1 MSSVDVRLASLASP
15 ERARSLFTVRA
26 AISSATS
33 SPRPRSSRPS
43 LMCSYWRSRLSFH
56 ACWGIVASALCS
68 ALPTF
73 GVPTQTGGMRP
84 LRPGDAH
91 QLEHLVAAGDVVLA
105 DDADT
110 ARVELHREHRL
121 LEPAPLVAA
130 HDARE
135 GAGRHSEGGAVL
147 DDPGLVLRVA
157 APELLAVRVGRVRVG
172 GHDRA
177 RACAADAGLP
187 GAFTAL
193 DRAVRA

>member
-56 ACWGIVASALCS
+56 VCWGIVASDLHW
-68 ALPTF
+68 ALPPF
-73 GVPTQTGGMRP
+73 GVPTHTAGMRP

-91 QLEHLVAAGDVVLA
+91 QLEELGAAGDVA
-105 DDADT
+105 FANDAGV
-110 ARVELHREHRL
+110 AAVELHRDVGL

-130 HDARE
+130 RDVVE
-135 GAGRHSEGGAVL
+135 
-147 DDPGLVLRVA
+147 
-157 APELLAVRVGRVRVG
+157 
-172 GHDRA
+172 RA
-177 RACAADAGLP
+177 QRP
-187 GAFTAL
+187 L
-193 DRAVRA
+193 DRG